1 MTEKFHLTVWLLIIL
16 ILSASICCWCMHL
29 YMHFYYPPK
38 PKDTNLKFWVG
49 EIISKEEREA
59 YGMTKLPRPGRFGG
73 GVDYLDS
80 DYEAVLITTDYVIE
94 GYYFPSE
101 PETYIT
107 YNFDNYPDLSS
118 RNTCLTGIR
127 FNDPNIYLFGLT
139 INSTREEVDEHL
151 LSIGFKIVYY
161 ELDINEYNY
170 ETRQWELVHYAEHTG
185 TYQRDNLFVRF
196 TEDFVFVGLRSTN
209 KRGIVY

>member
-1 MTEKFHLTVWLLIIL
+1 MTKKFHHTVWLLILL
-16 ILSASICCWCMHL
+16 ILSASICCW

-49 EIISKEEREA
+49 EKISIEERKA
-59 YGMTKLPRPGRFGG
+59 YGMTELPRPTRFGG

-80 DYEAVLITTDYVIE
+80 DYEAVLITTDHVAE

-107 YNFDNYPDLSS
+107 YNFEHYPDLMSI
-118 RNTCLTGIR
+118 NTYLTGIT
-127 FNDPNIYLFGLT
+127 FNDPKIYLFGLT

-151 LSIGFKIVYY
+151 LSIGFKILYNERVR
-161 ELDINEYNY
+161 NEYNQ

-185 TYQRDNLFVRF
+185 RYQRDNLFVRF
-196 TEDFVFVGLRSTN
+196 TEDFVYVGLRSTN